1 MVKGIATRT
10 HRFAASNLAEL
21 YDLAKDLRRIF
32 VESIDDDFLKS
43 MTTTCADNFG
53 SIKRLCKLLDDA
65 GQDGRSITAALAGI
79 QELRQ
84 ASAHLPG
91 KSVDEAFALV
101 GVDLDA
107 PPVVSAMNMIES
119 VVNSIDSIANG
130 LEASP

>member
-1 MVKGIATRT
+1 
-10 HRFAASNLAEL
+10 
-21 YDLAKDLRRIF
+21 
-32 VESIDDDFLKS
+32 